1 MFSAQF
7 CTDHLSARIVTFFC
21 FLKKKTLKKSVKMS
35 WEENIAS
42 LKDQGLEHVAF
53 YGIGSGWVVPS
64 DGSNVSNIYYKII
77 IM

>member
-1 MFSAQF
+1 
-7 CTDHLSARIVTFFC
+7 
-21 FLKKKTLKKSVKMS
+21 MS

-42 LKDQGLEHVAF
+42 LKSQGLDHVAF

>member
-1 MFSAQF
+1 
-7 CTDHLSARIVTFFC
+7 
-21 FLKKKTLKKSVKMS
+21 MS

-64 DGSNVSNIYYKII
+64 DGSNVSNLYHDYAII
-77 IM
+77 GTYINKKKKSSYTALLQGVS